1 MESHL
6 SEEPTTW
13 GRRPADAESR
23 VKLPAPARETRHVAR
38 PAGEGWRWGLPVV
51 SAVFGMIAVRW
62 AGRVSWGPGTL
73 SLMLMIVPV
82 AAAAVTGRR
91 RVASLTVAI
100 AALACLIEG
109 GLGWG
114 HERAHDWPFA
124 LFAIGLLLALSG
136 AVLGLS
142 EGRVNPE
149 SPAEPRHDP
158 DSIWTDVPPPLRA
171 VPLSQEDLTPLLL
184 ALQEVVRRIV
194 GDLDRNTLPE
204 TIVDTA
210 RQLLGADDCRMGLWK
225 QSDGSLRWV
234 AGRSESEPER
244 EAADTASPLIRWVLS
259 HRKAALR
266 GDPTNVNELTRLFVL
281 SSRWDAIVPLIAGGE
296 LLGLLALRGVD
307 NSPRQ
312 QRMLA
317 IVTNVS
323 ALAWKNATLFARI
336 EEMGRH
342 DGLTGLLTHASFFE
356 AARTSAAGTSPWTV
370 LIADADR
377 FKDVNDRYGHPVGDA
392 VLREIARVWRA
403 LLPKEAIVGRYGGE
417 EFIALLPHC
426 DSVQA
431 SEYAEL
437 LRQQIETG
445 TLSGVPIDLRMTL
458 SLGVAEHRPG
468 LAGAEGLA
476 EAVSRADQA
485 LYRAKHSGR
494 NRVSVAP

>member
-1 MESHL
+1 
-6 SEEPTTW
+6 
-13 GRRPADAESR
+13 
-23 VKLPAPARETRHVAR
+23 
-38 PAGEGWRWGLPVV
+38 
-51 SAVFGMIAVRW
+51 
-62 AGRVSWGPGTL
+62 
-73 SLMLMIVPV
+73 
-82 AAAAVTGRR
+82 
-91 RVASLTVAI
+91 
-100 AALACLIEG
+100 
-109 GLGWG
+109 
-114 HERAHDWPFA
+114 
-124 LFAIGLLLALSG
+124 
-136 AVLGLS
+136 
-142 EGRVNPE
+142 
-149 SPAEPRHDP
+149 
-158 DSIWTDVPPPLRA
+158 
-171 VPLSQEDLTPLLL
+171 L

-225 QSDGSLRWV
+225 QADGSLRWV
-234 AGRSESEPER
+234 AGRSETEPER